1 MNQVTRLL
9 INSRPAQAS
18 RAAVTCL
25 LLGSCAS
32 APLIPYSTQTP
43 PLVLLPAA
51 EAGVQDQR
59 ARFREI
65 YCAVLAERTTLPD
78 HRPCE
83 EAITRVGMEPA
94 GTSRPVDLG
103 PAKRTA
109 DRGAGAGCGV
119 RVH

>member
-1 MNQVTRLL
+1 CCGRCAAWRHGNLSARRVVSGVAYRLVGRTAVRVRLALLLLDRLDFEATTLAMSQVTRLL

-65 YCAVLAERTTLPD
+65 YC
-78 HRPCE
+78 
-83 EAITRVGMEPA
+83 
-94 GTSRPVDLG
+94 
-103 PAKRTA
+103 
-109 DRGAGAGCGV
+109 
-119 RVH
+119 